1 MRKFLLASAA
11 TLGMVA
17 GATGA
22 AHAQAA
28 TPPAP
33 GTLVVHLNGLF
44 TYQLDA
50 VGSSVN
56 TYGGY
61 KLNPIT
67 NEGFLRLYPGFDAM
81 TANGFEYGV
90 ASEIRDAY
98 TNPGQGEQEN
108 GVANGVANGTES
120 LVIRRAYAYLGTKEA
135 GIVRLGQGDGPWGLM
150 QNGVFENFGDGNQ
163 WNSDGGI
170 GSIVPSAAHPTWL
183 FSDTGALY
191 TSLKIVYLTPTFAGF
206 NAGIG
211 FEPNSNGIKEGDAS
225 CTVAQ
230 STCAALASAPGGA
243 GNARRKNTLDAM
255 LQYTGEFS
263 GVGVKVSGGYIKS
276 SPIGNSTGTSLETI
290 VSPTTGSRTIETNY
304 KGLGIATVGGQ
315 ISYAGFMVGANV
327 KDGQVNNGYT
337 FLLPGQRNAFDWLV
351 SAEYTAGPATIG
363 AYYFNNQSAG
373 AHLATNAV
381 GRTEQDNGVA
391 VGANY
396 AITPNIGLFVTY
408 LYGQRKQ
415 YGFNYSANAVDAKTA
430 ETVGNR
436 IHSQAIGAGA
446 ALKW

>member
-1 MRKFLLASAA
+1 MEVYMRKFLLASVA

-28 TPPAP
+28 TPPKP

-56 TYGGY
+56 SYGGY
-61 KLNPIT
+61 KLNPIA

-81 TANGFEYGV
+81 TTGGFEYGV

-98 TNPGQGEQEN
+98 SNAGQGISETS
-108 GVANGVANGTES
+108 GANPS
-120 LVIRRAYAYLGTKEA
+120 LTVRRAYAYMGTKEA
-135 GIVRLGQGDGPWGLM
+135 GIVRIGQGDGPWTLM
-150 QNGVFENFGDGNQ
+150 QDGVFENFGDGNQ

-211 FEPNSNGIKEGDAS
+211 FEPNSNGIKEGLAA

-255 LQYTGEFS
+255 VQYTGEFS
-263 GVGVKVSGGYIKS
+263 GVGVKVSAGYIKA
-276 SPIGNSTGTSLETI
+276 SPIGNSSGTSLETI
-290 VSPTTGSRTIETNY
+290 VSPETGAITHETGY

-315 ISYAGFMVGANV
+315 ISYAGFMVGANA

-351 SAEYTAGPATIG
+351 SAEYTAGPVTVG
-363 AYYFNNQSAG
+363 GYYFNNQSAG
-373 AHLATNAV
+373 AHLPGNGV

-396 AITPNIGLFVTY
+396 AVSPNLGLFVTY

-415 YGFNYSANAVDAKTA
+415 YGFDFANGETKT
-430 ETVGNR
+430 TVGNR
-436 IHSQAIGAGA
+436 MHSQAIGAGA

>member
-1 MRKFLLASAA
+1 MRKLLLASAA
-11 TLGMVA
+11 TLAMVA

-28 TPPAP
+28 KPPAP
-33 GTLVVHLNGLF
+33 GTLVVHLNGLL

-56 TYGGY
+56 SYGGS
-61 KLNPIT
+61 KLNPIA

-81 TANGFEYGV
+81 TTGGFEYGV

-98 TNPGQGEQEN
+98 SNAGQGISETS
-108 GVANGVANGTES
+108 GANPS
-120 LVIRRAYAYLGTKEA
+120 LTVRRAYAYMGTKEA
-135 GIVRLGQGDGPWGLM
+135 GIVRIGQGDGPWTLM
-150 QNGVFENFGDGNQ
+150 QDGVFENFGDGNQ

-191 TSLKIVYLTPTFAGF
+191 STLKIVYLTPTFAGF

-211 FEPNSNGIKEGDAS
+211 FEPNSNGIKEGLAA

-230 STCAALASAPGGA
+230 STCAALASAPGGF

-255 LQYTGEFS
+255 VQYTGAFS
-263 GVGVKVSGGYIKS
+263 GVGVKVSAGYIKA
-276 SPIGNSTGTSLETI
+276 SPIGNSGGPLTGPDPILGTKTYD
-290 VSPTTGSRTIETNY
+290 GNY

-337 FLLPGQRNAFDWLV
+337 FLLPGQRSAFDWLV
-351 SAEYTAGPATIG
+351 SAEYTAGPVTLG
-363 AYYFNNQSAG
+363 GYYFNNQSAG
-373 AHLATNAV
+373 GHLATNGV

-391 VGANY
+391 LGANY
-396 AITPNIGLFVTY
+396 AVTPNLGLFVTY

-415 YGFNYSANAVDAKTA
+415 YGFDFANNS
-430 ETVGNR
+430 TVGASTYNAAYDR
-436 IHSQAIGAGA
+436 THSQAIGAGA